1 MPQPLVIPQPL
12 NGLDENWYG
21 DAQPE
26 GTTPSCLNVLPINPS
41 NRRKQI
47 TSRAGFQKYL
57 ASRISGGNPVMDLAS
72 VVKYDDRTTYTVR
85 TSGPSLV
92 TSTALPGKRTALCM
106 AIDPRSGDKYV
117 GCTEA
122 GGAGGINYLAKIN
135 AGGTVLWAI
144 PIQLDNNTK
153 LVKSVE
159 LDGYGGIYVC
169 IVGSG
174 VVTQIYKYVEIANAG
189 IIEMAWSID
198 SPNAGA
204 FVAIAVKNGTLY
216 AVENTSTVC
225 YLHQYQD
232 IDTANPTLVWSSNIE
247 NDSTTNTIVPISVDT
262 SIDGGAIVA
271 LCDTAN
277 PPAKNGILRKFGPNK
292 PVTGTPDTPVWSYTG
307 TGVGQAIICAD
318 DGSIYSQG
326 FGATYTITGN
336 TIAAATVVT
345 TSTAHNLTTGDRV
358 FISGSNSTPSINGSY
373 AVTVLSGTTF
383 SIPVTVT
390 VAGSAGSV
398 LAPTVR
404 KLTDNGTT
412 VTSVWATATTAT
424 TFKGEASVA
433 FDAQGNVYQAI
444 YAASG
449 TNALSKLSSAGAVSW
464 TMTFSTVN
472 QGTYCVVVDP
482 FYCDKDTKAEYLY
495 IGGDV
500 VVSGGGV
507 GGSVHKLGLV
517 DISIQAGSPR
527 SPVLLGVA
535 AGNIV
540 KFTTSGV
547 TTPSGGS
554 GALDSTSQQ
563 VCSAAAF
570 GRVLYGD
577 GKNAKSYDVATDT
590 VSEWKAATAGEV
602 PRRFRLL
609 GIWSGR
615 AVCAGAEDDP
625 QNWYMSAAGDFD
637 DWDYFPP
644 TITPEQ
650 AISGNNAEAGR
661 CPDIIT
667 AIMPISDDLLLFGGD
682 KSIWRMTGNPNT
694 GGRFDLISE
703 QTGVAFGR
711 AWTKDPSGVVY
722 FIGSQGGLYR
732 MAPGGQPESVS
743 DTRVQGRLDEI
754 DIGTNKIRLQ
764 WDSNLGGLWLTI
776 TPYTPGETTHYF
788 WFLEN
793 ASWWPIQFTSADLN
807 PMSCMTIDGD
817 APNDRINVWGCTDG
831 YVRYFA
837 TGGPNDDSDAVAS
850 HCWFGPFS
858 AGPEGETKLN
868 NLRIV
873 LTPTS
878 DTLGYEMYTSDESA
892 FSTVGASVFSGTV
905 AGGRNGGIMSR
916 ARGMDIWL
924 KLLNETAN
932 RAWAVEQIAA
942 TVTPGSRPRPRAA
955 NS

>member
-47 TSRAGFQKYL
+47 TSRSGFQKYL
-57 ASRISGGNPVMDLAS
+57 SSRISGSNPVMDLAS

-85 TSGPSLV
+85 TSGPTLV

-122 GGAGGINYLAKIN
+122 G
-135 AGGTVLWAI
+135 
-144 PIQLDNNTK
+144 
-153 LVKSVE
+153 
-159 LDGYGGIYVC
+159 
-169 IVGSG
+169 SG
-174 VVTQIYKYVEIANAG
+174 VTTQIYKYVEIANAG

-247 NDSTTNTIVPISVDT
+247 NASTVNAIVPISVDT

-271 LCDTAN
+271 LCDTAS

-292 PVTGTPDTPVWSYTG
+292 PVAGTPDTPVWSYTG
-307 TGVGQAIICAD
+307 TGVGQAIVCAD
-318 DGSIYSQG
+318 NGSIYTQG
-326 FGATYTITGN
+326 FGAQN
-336 TIAAATVVT
+336 
-345 TSTAHNLTTGDRV
+345 
-358 FISGSNSTPSINGSY
+358 
-373 AVTVLSGTTF
+373 
-383 SIPVTVT
+383 
-390 VAGSAGSV
+390 
-398 LAPTVR
+398 VR

-412 VTSVWATATTAT
+412 VTSVWATATTPT
-424 TFKGEASVA
+424 TFKGEASLAV
-433 FDAQGNVYQAI
+433 DAQGNVYQAI
-444 YAASG
+444 YAAAG

-547 TTPSGGS
+547 STPSGGS

-563 VCSAAAF
+563 ICSAAAF

-590 VSEWKAATAGEV
+590 VSEWKATTAGEV
-602 PRRFRLL
+602 PRRFRLID
-609 GIWSGR
+609 IWSGR

-711 AWTKDPSGVVY
+711 AWTKDPSGIIY

-743 DTRVQGRLDEI
+743 DQRVQGRLNDI
-754 DIGTNKIRLQ
+754 DIGANKIRLL
-764 WDSNLGGLWLTI
+764 WDNNLNGLWLTV
-776 TPYTPGETTHYF
+776 TPYTPGDATHYF
-788 WFLEN
+788 WYQGN
-793 ASWWPIQFTSADLN
+793 ASWWPISFQLSDLN

-817 APNDRINVWGCTDG
+817 GPNDRINVWGCTDG
-831 YVRYFA
+831 YVRYFQ
-837 TGGPNDDSDAVAS
+837 TGGVNDDSDAVES

-924 KLLNETAN
+924 KLTNSTTN